1 MHAYQ
6 DFPRRQFW
14 SRAVS
19 DLPWEQVL
27 AGEAGKFRIAPQD
40 RITSAGSC
48 FAQRIATRLRE
59 RGYGYA
65 VFESCHPLQAAQAEA
80 LGYGTYSCRYGNIY
94 TLRQLRQLV
103 DECFEARDP
112 IVRLDRAAQGD
123 AVIDLM
129 RPRINRIG
137 FETDTQAVADRI
149 HHLLRTRAMFELSDV
164 FVYTLGLTET
174 WWDAQHQVC
183 YGMHPS
189 VVTSRAWREA
199 LTPLNLDYNAC
210 VDDFARVYET
220 LMRHNPKLRI
230 ILTVSPVALAATH
243 QDQHVL
249 LATMYSK
256 SVLRAVAGRLA
267 DELPN
272 VAYFPS
278 YEIFNAAQSFGQY
291 LATDLRE
298 VNTRGVQVAMD
309 TFSRMF
315 LSPVVGDAAA
325 SAAAAAG
332 PSSAALPAMPSPAER
347 ECDEMANAVFG

>member
-1 MHAYQ
+1 MHAYEN
-6 DFPRRQFW
+6 FAHRQFW
-14 SRAVS
+14 SRAVA
-19 DLPWEQVL
+19 DQPWEQVL
-27 AGEAGKFRIAPQD
+27 AGESGKFRLSPQD
-40 RITSAGSC
+40 RISSAGSC
-48 FAQRIATRLRE
+48 FAQRIATRLRDQ
-59 RGYGYA
+59 GYGYA
-65 VFESCHPLQAAQAEA
+65 VFEACHPLQAAQAAA

-103 DECFEARDP
+103 DECFERRDP
-112 IVRLDRAAQGD
+112 IVRLDRSAQGD

-137 FETDTQAVADRI
+137 FETETQALADRI
-149 HHLLRTRAMFELSDV
+149 HHLLRTRAMFEHSQV
-164 FVYTLGLTET
+164 FVFTLGLTEI
-174 WWDAQHQVC
+174 WWDAQQQVC

-189 VVTSRAWREA
+189 VVTGRAWRETLA
-199 LTPLNLDYNAC
+199 PLNLDYNAC
-210 VDDFARVYET
+210 INDFAQVYET
-220 LMRHNPKLRI
+220 LMRHNPTLRI

-298 VNTRGVQVAMD
+298 VNARGVQVAMD
-309 TFSRMF
+309 TFSRLF
-315 LSPVVGDAAA
+315 LSPPVAGAAPAVRDAATP
-325 SAAAAAG
+325 AAE
-332 PSSAALPAMPSPAER
+332 PPAEPSPADR